1 MKTFVSIIA
10 FIISWTM
17 ITFFAAFA
25 ISLVFN
31 LSYTSVIYF
40 PVFIVVSLLGTTII
54 AGNIANEVYD
64 HLAEREIWS

>member
-1 MKTFVSIIA
+1 MKTFVSIIV
-10 FIISWTM
+10 FILSWMT

-40 PVFIVVSLLGTTII
+40 PVFIVVSLLGTTVV
-54 AGNIANEVYD
+54 AGNIASEVYD
-64 HLAEREIWS
+64 HLEKKEIWS